1 MSGTIIGMK
10 AIPRRSSS
18 DNPKQPRK
26 TDDKLIYCPIPVR
39 PRAVIASFLAGIE
52 QTLQGDDCDGDE
64 FKYDELIGNFNG
76 LATPVGGTAHHDLHT
91 IPMDLSRVSVNVNK
105 MVDIKAQ

>member
-1 MSGTIIGMK
+1 MSVATIGMK

-18 DNPKQPRK
+18 DNAKQPRN

-52 QTLQGDDCDGDE
+52 QTLQGDDRDGVKSKHDQV
-64 FKYDELIGNFNG
+64 IGNFNG
-76 LATPVGGTAHHDLHT
+76 LNALVGGPAHDDMHT
-91 IPMDLSRVSVNVNK
+91 IPMDLCRVSVNVTK
-105 MVDIKAQ
+105 MVDIKAR